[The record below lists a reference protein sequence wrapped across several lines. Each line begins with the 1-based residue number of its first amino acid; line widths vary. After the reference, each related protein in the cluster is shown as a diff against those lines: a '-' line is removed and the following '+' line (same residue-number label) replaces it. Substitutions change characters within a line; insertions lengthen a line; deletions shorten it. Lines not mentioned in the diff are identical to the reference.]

1 MAYHGYWNS
10 STFVGAAAGG
20 DDGYVAV
27 AAAAAN
33 VVAAVVGPKI
43 VHNLKHLSNCVFLK
57 GCDAQM

>member
-27 AAAAAN
+27 AAAN

-57 GCDAQM
+57 GYDAQM